1 MGVLGRLN
9 RGYRLLATGLV
20 APLVACL
27 ILLPFRNSLP
37 NTSAA
42 LLLALV
48 VVGVASAGDRLVGM
62 LGAVSAGLSFDF
74 FLTQPYQRFAIAS
87 AADIQTTLLLLGV
100 GVAVTDIAYR
110 GRRQQAIASARL
122 GYLDG
127 VEASAK
133 IAAEGSSSPSALI
146 DRVGDQIV
154 QVMGLAGCRFDYGMG
169 LGFPRLESDGHVR
182 WRDQV
187 WDVDT
192 YGLPVD
198 KDTELFVESGGAF
211 MGRFLLKAH
220 QRSRPSRAERMVA
233 AALAAQVG
241 GALRAY
247 RDARAAE

>member
-1 MGVLGRLN
+1 MATPWREIKHKFSEEERVRIQQEAVAELERMGFGKLRLA
-9 RGYRLLATGLV
+9 RQQTQ
-20 APLVACL
+20 
-27 ILLPFRNSLP
+27 
-37 NTSAA
+37 
-42 LLLALV
+42 LAL
-48 VVGVASAGDRLVGM
+48 AERL
-62 LGAVSAGLSFDF
+62 
-74 FLTQPYQRFAIAS
+74 
-87 AADIQTTLLLLGV
+87 DIPQT
-100 GVAVTDIAYR
+100 AVTRNERIAAASGRAAESARDVLHITEIAYR

-127 VEASAK
+127 VEESAK

-192 YGLPVD
+192 HGLPVD